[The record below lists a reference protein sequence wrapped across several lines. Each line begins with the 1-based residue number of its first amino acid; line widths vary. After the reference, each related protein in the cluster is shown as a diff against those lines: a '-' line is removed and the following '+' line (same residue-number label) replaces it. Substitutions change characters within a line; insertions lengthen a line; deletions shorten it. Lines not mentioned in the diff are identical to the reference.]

1 MSVTIK
7 ISVICN
13 LFLCILVSSQ
23 TLKKIK
29 IEDAESGKPLSNVRI
44 LLPKEVLYSNEDGLV
59 MVPDNAQHLEF
70 SQFGYETVKQKVLS
84 SIIKLKPV
92 YNEIDEVKIVNID
105 IRKIFKEVDKNYD
118 EVYYINNSLYD
129 ITYKTK
135 SITNNKIRSLAIAD
149 AKLWTRDNKYNAK
162 SGYRKEYDLFFQ
174 LQLNDIKYFKI
185 MKLDGLFTDKKKE
198 VSHDNIGSFFF
209 NYELFQIL
217 QSINSKNSKYSGRLL
232 AEEGDEQT
240 ISYKIKLD
248 NGIIISGK
256 FNYNKEDKGISY
268 FESNYNQA
276 NYKILKK
283 ETTDGKKYDYKVGD
297 IKTVFE
303 FYKKDGKYII
313 SQSNYEGD
321 NFVITYEDEKYTN
334 KFMRQI
340 TYNTFNQS
348 DNKGIMPRIDY
359 NKSIWEN
366 IPTKDQKED
375 KTVLSMEEQE
385 FIKVNSDEK

>member
-185 MKLDGLFTDKKKE
+185 MKLDGLFTDKKKD

-232 AEEGDEQT
+232 AEDGDEQT